1 MEAALLG
8 AKTKS
13 DVYTVKQL
21 SDLAGVSPRTLHYYD
36 QIGVLKPTQIGENG
50 YRYYGEEALLRLQ
63 QILVYRQL
71 DMPLENIKTILDH
84 RDFDILST
92 LERHKVDLQIRI
104 NQLERLILTVDL
116 TINHLKGKADMS
128 KKQLFEGLSDE
139 QQAEYEQEA
148 MQRYDPAIVKAST
161 KKYKGYSAAEKQ
173 RIADQGNAVYQDM
186 LLAIP
191 KGAASAEAQ
200 ACVERWRRHLEYFWT
215 PNEEQLLG
223 LAELYSNDPRFKAN
237 FDKVDPRLAE
247 FMQAAVKVY
256 VANLKY

>member
-1 MEAALLG
+1 MIR
-8 AKTKS
+8 AKIKS

-71 DMPLENIKTILDH
+71 DLPLENIKTILDH